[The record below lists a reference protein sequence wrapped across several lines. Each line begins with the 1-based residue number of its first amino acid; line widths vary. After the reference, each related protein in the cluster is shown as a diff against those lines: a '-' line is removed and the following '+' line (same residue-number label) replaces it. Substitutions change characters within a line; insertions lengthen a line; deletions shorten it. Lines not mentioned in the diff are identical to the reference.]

1 MKAYEV
7 LCRTCGGTGFI
18 DLWSPH
24 GMTTAPTTEVCPVCN
39 GSKKQTITETTPV
52 VVHNESIMTT

>member
-1 MKAYEV
+1 MKTYEV

-18 DLWSPH
+18 NLSQAETSGTPL
-24 GMTTAPTTEVCPVCN
+24 TEVCPVCN

>member
-1 MKAYEV
+1 MKTYEV

-18 DLWSPH
+18 EMWPSS
-24 GMTTAPTTEVCPVCN
+24 GMATAPITEVCPVCN

-52 VVHNESIMTT
+52 VVHNESILIT